1 VEGLRVIKSNE
12 GVTYITNQE
21 YVQSTKEI
29 AVKYEESLS
38 DVGIDYQTQLLND
51 LRMEQQETM

>member
-1 VEGLRVIKSNE
+1 MIKSNE
-12 GVTYITNQE
+12 GVACITNQE
-21 YVQSTKEI
+21 YVQNTKEI
-29 AVKYEESLS
+29 AVKDEKLLA